1 MRLVVFGRPVSVRRL
16 RRSPLV
22 FWTAALV
29 VAGLAGTATTRAV
42 AEAEARARELGGL
55 VEVAV
60 AARPLHP
67 GDEVRGGDVTVER
80 LPAALLPDS
89 SPVPA
94 GAVAGRIVVVP
105 VVPGEVLTEAK
116 VGGDGVTGAAALVPA
131 GMRAI
136 AVPVGAG
143 IPPLEQG
150 HRVDVLATFETAFGP
165 DGEGTTFEMAFGPDS
180 GGATTEPI
188 EPTFAVAEDA
198 VVVAVDDDVV
208 TVAVPAADAPR
219 VAYAVATAIVT
230 LALSGTPR

>member
-89 SPVPA
+89 APVPA

-165 DGEGTTFEMAFGPDS
+165 DG

-208 TVAVPAADAPR
+208 TVAVPAADSPR

-230 LALSGTPR
+230 LALSGAPR